1 MMSPLIIPMP
11 GNEAMAASLSSTLQV
26 DLGAIETRQF
36 PDSETYLRIIS
47 DLAGRNVAIVCT
59 LDRPDGKLLPL
70 VFAAEAARDLGA
82 TGVGLVAPY
91 LAYMRQDRRFNSGEA
106 ISSRSFARFLSST
119 FDWLVTVDPHLHRY
133 ASLDEL
139 YAIPSSVV
147 RAAPDLA
154 DWIRVHI
161 ERPLVIGPDSESEQW
176 VSQVASRAGCPYA
189 VLSKRRL
196 GDRHV
201 EIALPDVSMFS
212 GRTPVL
218 VDDIASSARTMIEA
232 CKTLTAAGL
241 ASPVCVAIHALFSP
255 KSHQALQ
262 EVASDIVTTNTVVHE
277 TNRIDLSKSL
287 ASGLKDRLNT
297 VPIPTSVP

>member
-1 MMSPLIIPMP
+1 MVGVVELVA
-11 GNEAMAASLSSTLQV
+11 EEVT
-26 DLGAIETRQF
+26 E
-36 PDSETYLRIIS
+36 
-47 DLAGRNVAIVCT
+47 AGRYAC
-59 LDRPDGKLLPL
+59 LYLSCK
-70 VFAAEAARDLGA
+70 AADAARDLGA
-82 TGVGLVAPY
+82 SEVALVAPY

-201 EIALPDVSMFS
+201 EIALPDGSVSS

-232 CKTLTAAGL
+232 CRKLTAAGL
-241 ASPVCVAIHALFSP
+241 PPPVCVAIHALFS
-255 KSHQALQ
+255 SQSYQALR

-277 TNRIDLSKSL
+277 TNRIDLSRSL
-287 ASGLKDRLNT
+287 AGGLGERFYAA
-297 VPIPTSVP
+297 PTATSAL

>member
-1 MMSPLIIPMP
+1 MIPLLVIPMP
-11 GNEAMAASLSSTLQV
+11 GNEAMAASLSSTLHA
-26 DLGAIETRQF
+26 DLGAIETRRF
-36 PDSETYLRIIS
+36 PDLETYLRIAS
-47 DLAGRNVAIVCT
+47 DVAGRNVVIVCT

-82 TGVGLVAPY
+82 RGVGLVAPY

-106 ISSRSFARFLSST
+106 ITSKSFARLLAST

-154 DWIRVHI
+154 EWIRAHI
-161 ERPLVIGPDSESEQW
+161 DRPLVIGPDSESEQW
-176 VSQVASRAGCPYA
+176 VSDVASRAGCPYA

-196 GDRHV
+196 GDRRV
-201 EIALPDVSMFS
+201 EIALPDVSIFS

-232 CKTLTAAGL
+232 CRKLTAAGL
-241 ASPVCVAIHALFSP
+241 PAPVCAAIHALFSP
-255 KSHQALQ
+255 ESHQALQ
-262 EVASDIVTTNTVVHE
+262 EVASNIVTTNTVVHE
-277 TNRIDLSKSL
+277 TNRIDLSRSL
-287 ASGLKDRLNT
+287 SSGLNDRLNAA
-297 VPIPTSVP
+297 PTLT